1 MVDNAH
7 VMQSKLY
14 MCAID
19 VPVPKAHLGIPMHSF
34 CLVLDSSNAMIIA
47 SPNMVLGLS
56 QVLGLAEQR
65 ESFLQEISTDWE
77 TGLHHE
83 T

>member
-1 MVDNAH
+1 MVVKAH
-7 VMQSKLY
+7 AMKSKLH

-34 CLVLDSSNAMIIA
+34 CLVLNGSNAMIIA

-56 QVLGLAEQR
+56 QILGLAEQR
-65 ESFLQEISTDWE
+65 ESFLKESAQ
-77 TGLHHE
+77 TGRQLHHK